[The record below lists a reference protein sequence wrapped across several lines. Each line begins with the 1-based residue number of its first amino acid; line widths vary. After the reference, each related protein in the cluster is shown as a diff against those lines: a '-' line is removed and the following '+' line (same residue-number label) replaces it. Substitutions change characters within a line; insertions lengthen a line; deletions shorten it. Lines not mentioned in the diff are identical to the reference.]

1 MKIVCRA
8 TSLTGPAKII
18 IIIIIIIIIMNASCT
33 VQLDLTENIREKHI
47 F

>member
-8 TSLTGPAKII
+8 TSLTGPAK

>member
-8 TSLTGPAKII
+8 TSLTGPATI

-33 VQLDLTENIREKHI
+33 VQLDLTENIREKQI

>member
-8 TSLTGPAKII
+8 TSLTGPA